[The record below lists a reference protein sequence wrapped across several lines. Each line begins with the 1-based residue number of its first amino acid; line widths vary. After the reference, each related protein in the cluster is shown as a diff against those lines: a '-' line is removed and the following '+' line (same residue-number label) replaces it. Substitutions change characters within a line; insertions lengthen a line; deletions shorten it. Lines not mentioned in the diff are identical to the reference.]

1 MGWHGVE
8 ESLLSNAMRGAVAV
22 QQSRVLGK
30 SEGAPSEVREAD
42 AVQAQKQCL
51 SHKCWSKERKLS
63 SAVLPRPP
71 RADSVKRA

>member
-30 SEGAPSEVREAD
+30 SEGP
-42 AVQAQKQCL
+42 
-51 SHKCWSKERKLS
+51 
-63 SAVLPRPP
+63 PP
-71 RADSVKRA
+71 RCGKQMLSRPRNSASPTNAGARRES